1 MERDTLDGV
10 AHFLDYEIASASH
23 LGSRGK
29 FLEEISAGVHR
40 GNPQVRTAKINSNR
54 EWGHGLDNDHR
65 KLIFYDRHSFALAAS
80 SRQPGRSHRT
90 GAFSISLRKAFK
102 KIWFCSGVPTVTRIA
117 VGAPQGPSGR
127 MITPSSCSR
136 LATDAASSP
145 SSQ

>member
-1 MERDTLDGV
+1 MERDTLDGI

-65 KLIFYDRHSFALAAS
+65 KLIFYDSILSRLLRLPDNPGALIALVLS
-80 SRQPGRSHRT
+80 PSVCEKLSRKSGSAQACRRSR
-90 GAFSISLRKAFK
+90 GLL
-102 KIWFCSGVPTVTRIA
+102 
-117 VGAPQGPSGR
+117 SGR
-127 MITPSSCSR
+127 PR
-136 LATDAASSP
+136 VQVAE
-145 SSQ
+145 